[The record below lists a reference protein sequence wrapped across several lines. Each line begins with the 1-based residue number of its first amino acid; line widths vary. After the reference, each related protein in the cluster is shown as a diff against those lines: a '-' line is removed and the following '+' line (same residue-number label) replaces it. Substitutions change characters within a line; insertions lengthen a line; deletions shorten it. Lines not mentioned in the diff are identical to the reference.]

1 MIRIKSKHVLRSYCD
16 FGMHAP
22 NLATLCIFGAIEG
35 ERINCI
41 YVAVG
46 CVPQLGQLE
55 IVPTRHR
62 RDTTQPSLGKVL
74 LQVNKHTSSQEVSK
88 FVVFGSVGLW

>member
-1 MIRIKSKHVLRSYCD
+1 MLRSYCD

-35 ERINCI
+35 ERINCM

-46 CVPQLGQLE
+46 CVPQLGQLGTAL
-55 IVPTRHR
+55 TRHG
-62 RDTTQPSLGKVL
+62 RDTVR
-74 LQVNKHTSSQEVSK
+74 NI
-88 FVVFGSVGLW
+88 FVY